1 MDTLLALDRQL
12 FYLINHL
19 PHNGLTDSL
28 ALMLSGI
35 GIYGFVFIGI
45 IFLFFI
51 REERKNLRFFR
62 MILVIAVLLLF
73 LEQSLKLFFVRLRPD
88 NLVDTIYLGRQL
100 SDYSFPSGH
109 AMTAFAA
116 AYVLVKEEPRSKIGF
131 YVFAAL
137 IALSRGFLGRHFP
150 SDILAG
156 SILGTFIGFMLWHVK
171 TPANRR
177 LPHTVVT
184 GRIDQSPQ

>member
-12 FYLINHL
+12 FHLINHL

-28 ALMLSGI
+28 ALTLSGI
-35 GIYGFVFIGI
+35 GIYGFIFIGI
-45 IFLFFI
+45 IFLFFV
-51 REERKNLRFFR
+51 REERKDLRFFR

-88 NLVDTIYLGRQL
+88 NLADTIYLGRQL

-116 AYVLVKEEPRSKIGF
+116 AYILAKEEPRWKIGF
-131 YVFAAL
+131 YVFATL
-137 IALSRGFLGRHFP
+137 IAISRVFLGRHYP
-150 SDILAG
+150 SDVLAG
-156 SILGTFIGFMLWHVK
+156 SILGTFIGFIVTK
-171 TPANRR
+171 VFDR
-177 LPHTVVT
+177 LYRSHTGT
-184 GRIDQSPQ
+184 NLPQKPKNA